1 MPYEKRDYHRGDVF
15 LADLS
20 NSVGSEQS
28 GKRPVLCIQNDTGN
42 FYAPTLIVAPITS
55 KRFKKPL
62 PTHYLLEDADFLSSP
77 SLILCEQ
84 IITIDKR
91 RIQNHLGRIGAEH
104 MESIDEAIRVSL
116 GLDEPIPT
124 EIEAP

>member
-20 NSVGSEQS
+20 TSVGSEQS

-62 PTHYLLEDADFLSSP
+62 PTHYLLEETDFLTSP
-77 SLILCEQ
+77 SIVLFEQ
-84 IITIDKR
+84 IMTLDKR
-91 RIQNHLGRIGAEH
+91 RVKNYLGKIGEEH
-104 MESIDEAIRVSL
+104 MDPIGEAIRISL
-116 GLDEPIPT
+116 GLDEPIPA
-124 EIEAP
+124 EIDVP

>member
-1 MPYEKRDYHRGDVF
+1 MPYEKRDYHRGDVY
-15 LADLS
+15 LADL
-20 NSVGSEQS
+20 NSAVGSEQG

-55 KRFKKPL
+55 KLFKKPL
-62 PTHYLLEDADFLSSP
+62 PTHYLLEESDFLFSP
-77 SLILCEQ
+77 SIVLCEQ

-91 RIQNHLGRIGAEH
+91 RIKRFLGRIPDLKMREI
-104 MESIDEAIRVSL
+104 EEAIRISL
-116 GLDEPIPT
+116 GLENPIPT

>member
-20 NSVGSEQS
+20 TSVGSEQS

-62 PTHYLLEDADFLSSP
+62 PTHYLLEDADFLTSP
-77 SLILCEQ
+77 SIVLCEQ
-84 IITIDKR
+84 IMTLDKR
-91 RIQNHLGRIGAEH
+91 RIKNYLGKIGEEH
-104 MESIDEAIRVSL
+104 MESIGEAIRISL

>member
-20 NSVGSEQS
+20 TSVGSEQS

-62 PTHYLLEDADFLSSP
+62 PTHYLLEDADFLTAP
-77 SLILCEQ
+77 SIVLCEQ
-84 IITIDKR
+84 ITTLDKR
-91 RIQNHLGRIGAEH
+91 RIKNYLGKIEEKYMEPIG
-104 MESIDEAIRVSL
+104 ESIRISL